1 MSVLPS
7 DGELIE
13 KTRVVND
20 RDKIGSGD
28 VLDNIALEGNR
39 VRVGCRDLV

>member
-7 DGELIE
+7 NRKLIE
-13 KTRVVND
+13 KTRIVNN
-20 RDKIGSGD
+20 RDKISFSD

-39 VRVGCRDLV
+39 VRVGYRDLV